1 MFLPDG
7 DNPRLPSKT
16 GLHSIGG
23 VLAHLSALTAIT
35 APTVN
40 SYRRYADA
48 GFWAPIF
55 ADWGFQ
61 NRTTALRVSA
71 PGRFEYRSVDSAV
84 NPYLSLAALIRA
96 MQDGIERHLDP
107 GEPEERNI
115 YAAMEAGKEVKK
127 IPMTFGDALDALEAD
142 EVIRSALPGEMYTV
156 FMHYKRD
163 EWERFCATVTD
174 WDVNEY
180 LDILP

>member
-1 MFLPDG
+1 M
-7 DNPRLPSKT
+7 
-16 GLHSIGG
+16 
-23 VLAHLSALTAIT
+23 
-35 APTVN
+35 
-40 SYRRYADA
+40 
-48 GFWAPIF
+48 
-55 ADWGFQ
+55 
-61 NRTTALRVSA
+61 
-71 PGRFEYRSVDSAV
+71 
-84 NPYLSLAALIRA
+84 NPYLSMSALIMA
-96 MQDGIERHLDP
+96 MWDGIERKLDP

-142 EVIRSALPGEMYTV
+142 EVIKKAMPGEMYTV

-180 LDILP
+180 LDILPVIDKEN